1 MAENI
6 LKVYNTSSEKAVECT
21 PYDFK
26 LEKNIQKLIESN
38 MMEFFSIR
46 LLQHEYCIPEGR
58 MDSIGIDE
66 NNSPVIF
73 EYKLN
78 INQNVINQGL
88 FYLDWLLEHKADF
101 TLLVQEKLGHEIAK
115 DIDWSQP
122 SVVCIARDFTRYDL
136 HAVKQIDR
144 NIRLIRYTPYK
155 NDILILEQLHSSNNA
170 RNNQST
176 KREQAIDAS
185 EKEKSQCVFLET
197 LNKATSEVK
206 ELYKSLVDFIDELGD
221 DITSAQQKHYLAYKR
236 FGNFTCIIMQV
247 KQIVVF
253 LKLDPSQAEI
263 DGKFAI
269 DSTNKHHWGTG
280 DLQLV
285 IKNEEDLQKALPLIQ
300 KAYEQSWSLAT
311 ETDKK

>member
-1 MAENI
+1 MSENI
-6 LKVYNTSSEKAVECT
+6 LKVYNISSDKAVEFT

-88 FYLDWLLEHKADF
+88 FYLDWLLDHKADF
-101 TLLVQEKLGHEIAK
+101 TLLVQEKLGQEIAQA
-115 DIDWSQP
+115 IDWSQP

-144 NIRLIRYTPYK
+144 NIRLIRYTPYE
-155 NDILILEQLHSSNNA
+155 NDILILEQLNASSNV
-170 RNNQST
+170 RSFQST
-176 KREQAIDAS
+176 KRESAVDDN
-185 EKEKSQCVFLET
+185 EKEKSRRAFLEM
-197 LNKATSEVK
+197 LNKSPNKVK

-236 FGNFTCIIMQV
+236 FGNFACIVIQV
-247 KQIVVF
+247 SKVLVY
-253 LKLDPSQAEI
+253 LKLDPSQEEI
-263 DGKFAI
+263 DGIFAI
-269 DSTNKHHWGTG
+269 DATNKGHLGTG
-280 DLQLV
+280 NLQLV
-285 IKNEEDLQKALPLIQ
+285 IRNEEDLQKALPLIQ
-300 KAYEQSWSLAT
+300 KAYEQS
-311 ETDKK
+311 